1 MCRCGLGEE
10 SHSTARV
17 RNVRRIF
24 RVQAAFQAA
33 PIRRAEPVPVGRIV
47 ADLAESA
54 VFAHFA
60 IAPNPFLF

>member
-24 RVQAAFQAA
+24 RVQAA